1 MAVAG
6 LDHVNIIASNLE
18 ATVDFYGKVLGLVR
32 DPNSVLEKM
41 GRRGAW
47 MQDETGYP
55 IMHIQ
60 GYDAALHQA
69 NQAGDVTP
77 TGAIDHVALQC
88 SGFAAM
94 LEHLAA
100 LGIEHRV
107 NDRQF
112 GSLRQIFIT
121 DPDQVKLELNYAAD

>member
-6 LDHVNIIASNLE
+6 LDHVNIIAADLD
-18 ATVDFYGKVLGLVR
+18 ATVAFYSTVLGLVR

-47 MQDETGYP
+47 MQDTSGHP

-60 GYDAALHQA
+60 GYDAALHKA

-112 GSLRQIFIT
+112 GNLRQIFVT
-121 DPDQVKLELNYAAD
+121 DPDRVTLELNYHAD